1 MQALLLFCFAAGSY
15 AEQDL
20 PLLARPVTPLTLNTP
35 RLFLPHI
42 QTGAMAEYFVSTTGS
57 DTTGDGSADKPWA
70 TMDHARLAVRA
81 LIADGMT
88 GDVFVYFSSGV
99 YSLSEPVTFDPQD
112 SATAP
117 FTIHYST
124 NPADPDA
131 PAVISGG
138 TVVPGPWKP
147 APSGPAFMAS
157 YSGPQSRQLFINA
170 QRAPPAR
177 FNASFMKA
185 VGNLTDVGYHLFN
198 DDTVLRWAVAQPGG
212 EPLEFVY
219 TGVGSSWTEARCRTD
234 SVTSDG
240 AGGTVIV
247 MQQPCWANGRA
258 RGGSQNSYQAIS
270 WPATIENVAAGLA
283 YGGDSFLSPGTDT
296 VYYVPRLGEDM
307 NAPSTSAVIP
317 TAASLLV
324 LAGTPGS
331 GGAPPTFVSG
341 LSFEGLVFEHATW
354 LLPSSGQGYI
364 DNQAGQIYVGT
375 PGVNATMMLTP
386 AAVSA
391 HAASRVSF
399 LGCTFQQLGLTALLV
414 DGGSRDCNLANNSF
428 WDISGSAMFIGDVD
442 DPSAPPDEQDG
453 GHLVF
458 NNYISELPQ
467 EYHGCGALVT
477 GYVQSTNITHNE
489 IWNASDGSIESGWG
503 WGGGDYATNNSIT
516 HNKIVNSNWLLVDC
530 GSIYV
535 NGVNDGSVIAYNYC
549 ANQTQKFGAL
559 YPDEGSSLW
568 NIHDNVVDNC
578 VEWLH
583 IWTSSINRITV
594 EDNFYGPLTF
604 NTSKGT
610 NCTVENN
617 TWVPPGT
624 PWPQGALDIIAGAGL
639 V

>member
-212 EPLEFVY
+212 EPLELVY

-283 YGGDSFLSPGTDT
+283 YGGDSFLSPGTDVRAPAASSALSRT
-296 VYYVPRLGEDM
+296 NHSYPPRFPPGRLLRPAAWRGHERAQHARCHPDCGLAPRPCGHARIRRRPTDLRLRALLRRPRL
-307 NAPSTSAVIP
+307 
-317 TAASLLV
+317 
-324 LAGTPGS
+324 
-331 GGAPPTFVSG
+331 
-341 LSFEGLVFEHATW
+341 
-354 LLPSSGQGYI
+354 
-364 DNQAGQIYVGT
+364 
-375 PGVNATMMLTP
+375 
-386 AAVSA
+386 
-391 HAASRVSF
+391 
-399 LGCTFQQLGLTALLV
+399 
-414 DGGSRDCNLANNSF
+414 
-428 WDISGSAMFIGDVD
+428 
-442 DPSAPPDEQDG
+442 
-453 GHLVF
+453 
-458 NNYISELPQ
+458 
-467 EYHGCGALVT
+467 
-477 GYVQSTNITHNE
+477 
-489 IWNASDGSIESGWG
+489 
-503 WGGGDYATNNSIT
+503 
-516 HNKIVNSNWLLVDC
+516 
-530 GSIYV
+530 
-535 NGVNDGSVIAYNYC
+535 
-549 ANQTQKFGAL
+549 
-559 YPDEGSSLW
+559 
-568 NIHDNVVDNC
+568 
-578 VEWLH
+578 
-583 IWTSSINRITV
+583 
-594 EDNFYGPLTF
+594 
-604 NTSKGT
+604 
-610 NCTVENN
+610 
-617 TWVPPGT
+617 
-624 PWPQGALDIIAGAGL
+624 
-639 V
+639 